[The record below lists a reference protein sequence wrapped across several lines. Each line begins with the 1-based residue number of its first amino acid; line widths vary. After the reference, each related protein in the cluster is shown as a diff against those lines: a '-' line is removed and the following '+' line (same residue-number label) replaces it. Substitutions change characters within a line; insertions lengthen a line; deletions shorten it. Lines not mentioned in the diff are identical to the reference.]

1 MIKRREHSVPV
12 LRINQRLLRKLLS
25 KAVQQKRFV
34 QSIPKFISVLYHKAR
49 RNNSRFRHSFVKKM
63 WNIYER
69 GRTTPQRN
77 IWLIPLAFCS
87 AMHYNV
93 SVRDSNNLLGALAQ
107 LVARNVRNVEV
118 RGSTPLCSTKAAQI
132 RTAGVFRQ
140 RNVRVG
146 VWEIKFTAVASS
158 NSRFSLV

>member
-25 KAVQQKRFV
+25 EAVQQKRFV
-34 QSIPKFISVLYHKAR
+34 QSIPKFLSVLYHKAR

-118 RGSTPLCSTKAAQI
+118 RGSTPLCSTNAIQSEPCADWSW
-132 RTAGVFRQ
+132 
-140 RNVRVG
+140 VRISCFYQG
-146 VWEIKFTAVASS
+146 HW
-158 NSRFSLV
+158 SLVAG

>member
-132 RTAGVFRQ
+132 RTAGVFHQ

-158 NSRFSLV
+158 NSRFSLA